1 MIKLLENQLTFN
13 DESKSKHTDHS
24 IGQSSSVNSA
34 NRSIPSEL
42 YSLSASNSM
51 TSFDKYPELFQLIDA
66 NLAQQQQQPHDR
78 DSIRLN
84 QKQPRT
90 FVSLQELTVVE
101 RLGSE
106 AFIKILGAHVDRVDD
121 QGFGFVIS
129 EYFAPTDSMLLLF
142 SDDAEVRESTL
153 FSYLCNLVD

>member
-66 NLAQQQQQPHDR
+66 NLAQQQQQPPDR
-78 DSIRLN
+78 DSRPN

-90 FVSLQELTVVE
+90 FASLQDLTVVE

-142 SDDAEVRESTL
+142 SDDAEVRESIL